1 MEKRDKEN
9 KEEEEKKKINE
20 QSTPNLTE
28 RMLFFWGSTASSCKW
43 AATAKILRVN
53 KGFSA
58 LWLSTAR
65 GLRCCMS
72 LSGATIRDISPSLS
86 LPYSPAACI
95 HRIGCT
101 CCKWEGVNQYGRRDA
116 EENCG
121 SHVTLVSRWWR
132 GHSSREACQMGGGG
146 GAVANDPNAEQEKYG
161 SPTDW
166 DPEHCWWSCC
176 LLNNIFRRSKM
187 ALSVKLNCVW
197 NKQVAKILQT
207 QCVICVTIF
216 ADHLGWWCRNIE
228 INMTGLKN
236 KKCLWKKETHLQ
248 SHVKWGLNIR
258 SNLLT
263 SLIIY
268 KRKALMQETDPFIT
282 HIV

>member
-9 KEEEEKKKINE
+9 KEEEEKKINE

-132 GHSSREACQMGGGG
+132 GHSSREACQMGGGELLPMIQMLNKRSMEALLIEIQNTADEAAVYWTTYLG
-146 GAVANDPNAEQEKYG
+146 GAR
-161 SPTDW
+161 W
-166 DPEHCWWSCC
+166 
-176 LLNNIFRRSKM
+176 
-187 ALSVKLNCVW
+187 
-197 NKQVAKILQT
+197 
-207 QCVICVTIF
+207 
-216 ADHLGWWCRNIE
+216 HL
-228 INMTGLKN
+228 
-236 KKCLWKKETHLQ
+236 
-248 SHVKWGLNIR
+248 V
-258 SNLLT
+258 
-263 SLIIY
+263 
-268 KRKALMQETDPFIT
+268 
-282 HIV
+282 